1 MYEVN
6 EITTKNVLQLEL
18 FLGVA
23 IAGMDQRHDGYFTNL
38 MESDS
43 DLHEEQFVM
52 ESQCLNPNAQVFT
65 QETQFTAEMGSIPKK
80 PPRGGN
86 FTMEEDKLLKKTAF
100 WLRVKD
106 YFDEHK
112 RSVYNRTS
120 VSLLNRWSTIQ
131 QCTNKFCNCYA
142 KVDLLNQSGLTEENK
157 ISKAKEMY
165 EGNVGSSFQFD
176 HCWVLLKNQPKWL
189 LDSEKKNQLK
199 RPRIG
204 TSSGLSTPDT
214 INLRDNNVAMDNFVD
229 VEQPAGRKGEKERS
243 FQEQPMKLMKRKN
256 KDITSS
262 TQIAGALDEIKE
274 CKTKLVEKKLEM
286 LGKTCDQEEEKI
298 RIKKERLEMDKFK
311 EDERVMMMDLNGLSE
326 EQQEF
331 YMYRKMEILEKRRL
345 K

>member
-1 MYEVN
+1 
-6 EITTKNVLQLEL
+6 
-18 FLGVA
+18 
-23 IAGMDQRHDGYFTNL
+23 MDQRHDGYYTNL

-43 DLHEEQFVM
+43 DLHEVQFVM

-86 FTMEEDKLLKKTAF
+86 FTMEEDKLLVSAWLNISMDKIQGKDQKKTAF

-120 VSLLNRWSTIQ
+120 VSLSNRWSTIQ
-131 QCTNKFCNCYA
+131 QCTNKFCSCYA
-142 KVDLLNQSGLTEENK
+142 KVDLLNQSGLTEEN
-157 ISKAKEMY
+157 
-165 EGNVGSSFQFD
+165 
-176 HCWVLLKNQPKWL
+176 KNQPKWL

-204 TSSGLSTPDT
+204 TASGPSTPDT
-214 INLRDNNVAMDNFVD
+214 INLEDNNVAMDNFVD
-229 VEQPAGRKGEKERS
+229 VERPAGRKGEKARS

-256 KDITSS
+256 KDITNS
-262 TQIAGALDEIKE
+262 TQFAGALDEIKE
-274 CKTKLVEKKLEM
+274 CKIKLVEKKMEM
-286 LGKTCDQEEEKI
+286 LTKTCDQEEEKI
-298 RIKKERLEMDKFK
+298 RIKKEKLEMDKFK

-331 YMYRKMEILEKRRL
+331 YTYRKMEILEKRRV

>member
-1 MYEVN
+1 
-6 EITTKNVLQLEL
+6 
-18 FLGVA
+18 
-23 IAGMDQRHDGYFTNL
+23 MDQRHDGYYTNL

-43 DLHEEQFVM
+43 DLHEVQIVM

-86 FTMEEDKLLKKTAF
+86 FTMEEDKLLVSAWLNISMDPIQGKDQEITAF

-120 VSLLNRWSTIQ
+120 VSLSNRWSTIQ
-131 QCTNKFCNCYA
+131 QCTNKFCSCYA

-165 EGNVGSSFQFD
+165 EQKVGSSFQFD
-176 HCWVLLKNQPKWL
+176 H
-189 LDSEKKNQLK
+189 S
-199 RPRIG
+199 
-204 TSSGLSTPDT
+204 
-214 INLRDNNVAMDNFVD
+214 
-229 VEQPAGRKGEKERS
+229 GRKGEKERS
-243 FQEQPMKLMKRKN
+243 FHEQPMKLMKRKN
-256 KDITSS
+256 KDITNS
-262 TQIAGALDEIKE
+262 TQFAGALDEIKE
-274 CKTKLVEKKLEM
+274 CKIKLVEKKMEM
-286 LGKTCDQEEEKI
+286 LTKTCDQEEEKI
-298 RIKKERLEMDKFK
+298 RIKKEKLEMDKFK

-331 YMYRKMEILEKRRL
+331 YTYRKMEILEKRREFYLLNCL
-345 K
+345 KEALNGKLGGLSIL